1 MPKLSIG
8 VLTQRRDAK
17 LKELARIGPPLQGSI
32 ATVGVTCGNPNC
44 RCARGEKHTS
54 HILTK
59 KVRGKTKSVYVP
71 VDMLEEAKQWAQNH
85 RRMKKLVK
93 EISDYNEKILK
104 AYVSTTRKKRQNQAA
119 ARKQK
124 RSK

>member
-17 LKELARIGPPLQGSI
+17 LKELAQIGPPLQGSI
-32 ATVGVTCGNPNC
+32 ATVGITCGNPNC

-85 RRMKKLVK
+85 RRMKKLIK
-93 EISDYNEKILK
+93 EISADNEKILK
-104 AYVSTTRKKRQNQAA
+104 AYVSTARQKRRNQAA
-119 ARKQK
+119 ANRQSPPK
-124 RSK
+124 